1 MHTSLGR
8 LGPADNDKTPMRDS
22 GQLLEIV
29 HQALVKGGFDVE
41 AIYRRLGYNAEM
53 LPLRQMRTPHEL
65 QAFFW
70 ETVEVVTQDP
80 DIGLHLCAHAPVF
93 RGEVIEYLLLSSAT
107 LREGMERAVKYMRLV
122 SDALNVRL
130 VSDAQGARLILK
142 GSTISAPQL
151 RHTEIMAAYQLI
163 RFGQIVTENKYVPTH
178 VRLRTSRRAA
188 QADYEAVFRCP
199 VEFEGLESE
208 IWFDPAFLE
217 YRSPRSS
224 PELLQLHEEHAEK
237 RLTTLK
243 RQDLIERIRAVFA
256 QRLELDRC
264 DLEQVSKELEIAPR
278 RLRFELARAGT
289 SFSQVLAD
297 FRFALA
303 RKLLARTE
311 EPVENIV
318 YLTGFSEPSTF
329 YRAFKRWSGMTP
341 VQYRDSKRNRP
352 ARAVDPSD

>member
-1 MHTSLGR
+1 
-8 LGPADNDKTPMRDS
+8 MRDS

-29 HQALVKGGFDVE
+29 HQALVKGGYEVE
-41 AIYRRLGYNAEM
+41 AIYRRLGYNAET
-53 LPLRQMRTPHEL
+53 LPLRQMRTPHQL

-70 ETVEVVTQDP
+70 ETVEAVTQDP
-80 DIGLHLCAHAPVF
+80 DIGLHLCLHAPVF
-93 RGEVIEYLLLSSAT
+93 RGEVIEYLMLSSGT
-107 LREGMERAVKYMRLV
+107 FGEGMQRAVKYMRLV

-130 VSDAQGARLILK
+130 EHDDAGARVVIQ
-142 GSTISAPQL
+142 GSTIKAPQL
-151 RHTEIMAAYQLI
+151 RHTEIMIAHQLI
-163 RFGQIVTENKYVPTH
+163 RFGQMVTEGQYAPVR
-178 VRLRTSRRAA
+178 VRLSTSRRAP
-188 QADYEAVFRCP
+188 QADYDAIFGCP
-199 VEFEGLESE
+199 VQFEGEESE
-208 IWFDPAFLE
+208 IWFDPGVLAH
-217 YRSPRSS
+217 RSPRSS

-264 DLEQVSKELEIAPR
+264 DLEQVAGELQIAPR

-303 RKLLARTE
+303 RKLLARTR
-311 EPVENIV
+311 EPVEDIV

-341 VQYRDSKRNRP
+341 VQYRDSKRDRP
-352 ARAVDPSD
+352 QRVTEPPQ